1 MISAVLNSIH
11 WCPSDALSYPGRAR
25 RTNKLCVLVSTC
37 WGTRELFPWCS
48 MNILSILYYG
58 EIIQTKKDK
67 QTLCPRL
74 KLLRNTRTCTFFSVA
89 VWTNQEKK
97 LCVLVSRCWKW
108 AFCSCSWKGWFYAVF
123 RFSCSTCCI
132 RTLHIWTNSVLS
144 CKKKTLK
151 RSSWQWTFYHTFHGE
166 GPTSKFSVFWDFG
179 VQLVVLVRQNVQS
192 LARLFGVRFCKLH
205 AK

>member
-1 MISAVLNSIH
+1 MWFSGSCSPHCQWSICFTELCCSPGIGFLFIKATSTIILIWNLLIRFSSSSVISVVLNSIH

-108 AFCSCSWKGWFYAVF
+108 AFCSCSWKGWFYAVL
-123 RFSCSTCCI
+123 RFSGSTCCI
-132 RTLHIWTNSVLS
+132 RTLHIDKSS
-144 CKKKTLK
+144 TL
-151 RSSWQWTFYHTFHGE
+151 
-166 GPTSKFSVFWDFG
+166 
-179 VQLVVLVRQNVQS
+179 L
-192 LARLFGVRFCKLH
+192 
-205 AK
+205 